1 MRNLRHTLPSLTAL
15 TAFEA
20 AARHL
25 SFKKAAAEMNVTPAA
40 VSRQVGNLEAEVEQT
55 LFRRL
60 HRQVEL
66 TQAGETLYAAVSGGF
81 GGIAAAVHGLKTT
94 SGQARVTVGST
105 NAVASF
111 WLLPRLKRF
120 WARYPEVSVDHAIS
134 DSPVDLSYDN
144 IDLAIQFGQGAWPG
158 IESRFL
164 FADTIYPVCSPDHL
178 AASGAIKSVE
188 DLVDRALLDVQVEAR
203 WVDWN
208 FWLGQHG
215 LRFRAQAAR
224 HLNNYVVAVQ
234 AAIDGQGIALGWH
247 SLVGDLVDAGELT
260 RPIGDALKS
269 PGAFFL
275 TYPAAIDLSP
285 EARLFADW
293 LREEAA
299 ETEAAA

>member
-1 MRNLRHTLPSLTAL
+1 MTAL

-25 SFKKAAAEMNVTPAA
+25 SFKRAAGDLNVTPAA
-40 VSRQVGNLEAEVEQT
+40 VSRQIGNLEAEIGQV

-60 HRQVEL
+60 HRRVEL
-66 TQAGETLYAAVSGGF
+66 TPAGETLYAAVGAGF
-81 GGIAAAVHGLKTT
+81 AGIAAAAHGLR
-94 SGQARVTVGST
+94 SEGSQARVTIGST

-120 WARYPEVSVDHAIS
+120 WARHPDISVDHAIS
-134 DSPVDLSYDN
+134 DMPVDIRGDS
-144 IDLAIQFGQGAWPG
+144 IDLAIQFGQGSWPKVD
-158 IESRFL
+158 SQYL
-164 FADTIYPVCSPDHL
+164 FADTIYPVCSPDRL
-178 AASGAIKSVE
+178 ERNGPVAAVA
-188 DLVDRALLDVQVEAR
+188 DLVNRALLDVQVEAR

-208 FWLGQHG
+208 FWLGAHG
-215 LRFRAQAAR
+215 LRFRPENAR

-234 AAIDGQGIALGWH
+234 AAVDGQGFALGWH
-247 SLVGDLVDAGELT
+247 SLVGGLIEAGDLV
-260 RPIGDALKS
+260 RPVPEAINS

-275 TYPAAIDLSP
+275 TYPAAIELSP

-299 ETEAAA
+299 EMDTAA